1 MALQLMKLAI
11 TATSTIATDPN
22 LEKFFYVTT
31 SETAGG
37 TTLTIDTA
45 DFFDDA
51 GAVATELPVLATDN
65 SMFNVYINGVLQMQN
80 ISTYVPGAT
89 TVGSLEITVPAG
101 VDSIIVGSPVV
112 LEVVNFTPTS
122 TTTVIS

>member
-11 TATSTIATDPN
+11 AATTTTATDPT

-31 SETAGG
+31 TGIAAG

-45 DFFDDA
+45 EFLDDS
-51 GAVATELPVLATDN
+51 GTVATELPVLATDN

-80 ISTYVPGAT
+80 ISSYVPGAT
-89 TVGSLEITVPAG
+89 TIGSLEITVPAG
-101 VDSIIVGSPVV
+101 IDSIIIGSPIV
-112 LEVVNFTPTS
+112 LEIVNFTPSS
-122 TTTVIS
+122 TTTVTS

>member
-11 TATSTIATDPN
+11 TATSTIVTDPN

-31 SETAGG
+31 SDIAGG
-37 TTLTIDTA
+37 STLTIDAA

-51 GAVATELPVLATDN
+51 GAAATELPVLATDN
-65 SMFNVYINGVLQMQN
+65 SMFNVYINGVLQMQD

-89 TVGSLEITVPAG
+89 TVGSLEIAVPDG
-101 VDSIIVGSPVV
+101 VDTIIIGSPIV